1 MTDETVGAI
10 PEADS
15 APEAGSV
22 PEAGSDVEALLAR
35 AVRLREEGRREEAR
49 TALLALRERRP
60 DDVRVAYQTAWVHD
74 TLGLEAEAV
83 PHYEAAVARPGLSDE
98 DRRGALLGLGST
110 YRTLGRYAEAV
121 ATLSDAVD
129 EFPDDQ
135 ALRTFLSMALYN
147 VGRGHDAM
155 RLLLTVLAE
164 TSADPG
170 VAGYRPA
177 IEHYARD
184 LDAVEGAAGSA

>member
-1 MTDETVGAI
+1 MDAR
-10 PEADS
+10 
-15 APEAGSV
+15 
-22 PEAGSDVEALLAR
+22 LAR

-49 TALLALRERRP
+49 AALMELRDRFP
-60 DDVRVAYQTAWVHD
+60 DDVRAAYQTAWVHD

-83 PHYEAAVARPGLSDE
+83 PHYVAAVARPGLSEE

-110 YRTLGRYAEAV
+110 YRTLGRFPEAV
-121 ATLSDAVD
+121 ATLSAAVE

-147 VGRGHDAM
+147 VGRAHDGM

-170 VAGYRPA
+170 VMGYRAA
-177 IEHYARD
+177 IEYYARD
-184 LDAVEGAAGSA
+184 LDAVEGSADPA